1 MSFKTVHYVVYC
13 FGEGSGK
20 NGAGIAVHKRF
31 IHLISTK
38 RGIPDSDGR
47 LMTMN
52 ILLHDE
58 HHPVTLI
65 CLYAPTSKATA
76 MIRDKFYAQLD
87 QLVTP
92 NTWLL
97 GDFNARIGRRPSE
110 AASGI
115 EPYNTVGPWSLKKD
129 ISPNSNGTLLLNT
142 VSEHNLRHVA
152 SHFQMRDSKR
162 WTWRHPR
169 YRSRAVLD
177 HVFVP
182 SAHMRFV
189 ARCFVPSDVTIS
201 TDHRPAICELNFR
214 PRTAPKSSIS
224 SPSLNIRALYED
236 EIKDAFQKDIE
247 QSLGNANPADLP
259 SEELASS
266 IRSATV
272 FAANEVIPVKQK
284 SKFPQEFSQETISLI
299 HRKRRLWTF
308 LQKSGRRILRS
319 LSSEYRS
326 LCRETKR
333 AIKNDRN
340 ALLEQEAS
348 ELSKA
353 FSENTFKGYSLLKQQ
368 HRTRTNAIL
377 PPESDFTDH
386 YRSHYEPGDEVPLE
400 LHSCEL
406 PPCADDDTLTCTD
419 FDAGVRS
426 LNSNRLAG
434 QDNVVPEYIKHGGPV
449 LLQWTFV
456 FMTRIWSFACD
467 LPLIDRIGN
476 LLPIPKKASGTVVS
490 SFRPICLLTTL
501 YKLYAVLVFRKVC
514 DRVKAFVSWSQA
526 GFIRGRSCNNNLWIL
541 RRVAERAIEFN
552 TPVYCVFVDYKGA
565 FDALNRTTLGRVLG
579 LFLSPSMVRRVMCL
593 YFDAK
598 ANVKIKNTIG
608 PAFDLLRGVRQG
620 CPASPSFFTVALA
633 FVSWSFRSTFKGI
646 KLVHLYLSTIEYA
659 DDQMLFTLSP
669 AGIQEMLIFLTE
681 TALPFGLRLA
691 PKKCE
696 LICFHR
702 PGTVNKNMLPV
713 VKLGEKIIPWKSSVI
728 YLGSL
733 FTDDGNSLAAV
744 KHRICCA
751 ETIVKRLNPRVFR
764 RRAVNNRLKGKFV
777 GSAVIASLLYGL
789 QHCSFG
795 KREQR
800 CLDGYFLRLAKRV
813 MRLPH
818 DFHLSYTV
826 AEERLG
832 VKRPSTLLAKERLR
846 WIGHALRSDDTVL
859 LEVLTYVPEGGARG
873 RGRPR
878 RRFFDTIKTDLSA
891 RGINIDARDQK
902 YFWPALAD
910 ISHDRKAWR
919 AVVNADIG

>member
-1 MSFKTVHYVVYC
+1 M
-13 FGEGSGK
+13 
-20 NGAGIAVHKRF
+20 
-31 IHLISTK
+31 
-38 RGIPDSDGR
+38 
-47 LMTMN
+47 
-52 ILLHDE
+52 
-58 HHPVTLI
+58 
-65 CLYAPTSKATA
+65 
-76 MIRDKFYAQLD
+76 
-87 QLVTP
+87 
-92 NTWLL
+92 
-97 GDFNARIGRRPSE
+97 
-110 AASGI
+110 
-115 EPYNTVGPWSLKKD
+115 
-129 ISPNSNGTLLLNT
+129 
-142 VSEHNLRHVA
+142 
-152 SHFQMRDSKR
+152 
-162 WTWRHPR
+162 
-169 YRSRAVLD
+169 
-177 HVFVP
+177 
-182 SAHMRFV
+182 
-189 ARCFVPSDVTIS
+189 
-201 TDHRPAICELNFR
+201 
-214 PRTAPKSSIS
+214 
-224 SPSLNIRALYED
+224 
-236 EIKDAFQKDIE
+236 
-247 QSLGNANPADLP
+247 
-259 SEELASS
+259 
-266 IRSATV
+266 
-272 FAANEVIPVKQK
+272 
-284 SKFPQEFSQETISLI
+284 
-299 HRKRRLWTF
+299 
-308 LQKSGRRILRS
+308 
-319 LSSEYRS
+319 
-326 LCRETKR
+326 
-333 AIKNDRN
+333 
-340 ALLEQEAS
+340 
-348 ELSKA
+348 
-353 FSENTFKGYSLLKQQ
+353 
-368 HRTRTNAIL
+368 
-377 PPESDFTDH
+377 
-386 YRSHYEPGDEVPLE
+386 
-400 LHSCEL
+400 
-406 PPCADDDTLTCTD
+406 
-419 FDAGVRS
+419 
-426 LNSNRLAG
+426 
-434 QDNVVPEYIKHGGPV
+434 
-449 LLQWTFV
+449 
-456 FMTRIWSFACD
+456 
-467 LPLIDRIGN
+467 
-476 LLPIPKKASGTVVS
+476 
-490 SFRPICLLTTL
+490 
-501 YKLYAVLVFRKVC
+501 C